1 VGEHLGV
8 VAAMDAL
15 LARVA
20 GDPAACGEELLGAW
34 LQETLGSLEPPVDKA
49 VAREVRRV
57 ARLAGRLGRYW
68 SDPDRA
74 GRLPADW
81 RQAVDAALGSTG
93 WEPSLEVARIGLEQE
108 PSAALFE
115 EVRSRW
121 PQVHFA
127 PWLEGI
133 TYREWL
139 SAR

>member
-1 VGEHLGV
+1 
-8 VAAMDAL
+8 M
-15 LARVA
+15 
-20 GDPAACGEELLGAW
+20 
-34 LQETLGSLEPPVDKA
+34 DKA

-93 WEPSLEVARIGLEQE
+93 WEPSLEVARRGLEQE

-127 PWLEGI
+127 PWQEGV

>member
-1 VGEHLGV
+1 MGEHLGV

-20 GDPAACGEELLGAW
+20 GDPAACSEELLGAW

-127 PWLEGI
+127 PWQEGV
-133 TYREWL
+133 TYQEWL

>member
-1 VGEHLGV
+1 MAGHLGV

-15 LARVA
+15 LERVA
-20 GDPAACGEELLGAW
+20 GDPAACGDELLGAW
-34 LQETLGSLEPPVDKA
+34 LQDMLGSLEPPVDKA
-49 VAREVRRV
+49 LAREVRKV

-68 SDPDRA
+68 ADPDRVE
-74 GRLPADW
+74 RLPADW

-93 WEPSLEVARIGLEQE
+93 WEPSLEVARMGLEAE

-115 EVRSRW
+115 EVRRRW

-127 PWLEGI
+127 PWMEGI
-133 TYREWL
+133 TYQEWL